1 METGPLGT
9 VEVGAKDWTPGF
21 YRVEAEDGTRVLG
34 KGRLCVLWSW
44 RLKTLLLSPMEEKLT
59 TGS

>member
-21 YRVEAEDGTRVLG
+21 YRVEVEDGTQVLG
-34 KGRLCVLWSW
+34 RGTLGVMWSW
-44 RLKTLLLSPMEEKLT
+44 RLKTLLLSPMEGKLT
-59 TGS
+59 AGS